1 MRALLQIVLVL
12 AVLLPA
18 ALPCLALEVHFQPVA
33 VVDQPTISLGD
44 IADFSAAGETARALA
59 SQIVAQA
66 PAPGEELLLHTP
78 SVIRSL
84 HAGLALPEDIQWHGA
99 AAVTVQRQGITIGP
113 DRLEAIIAEYLE
125 SQKANL
131 PEAEIRFLP
140 QSLPLPFV
148 LPTGDLRYE
157 VIPANPA
164 IIGSARMAII
174 FRVDGRVVKNI
185 SLLGQLE
192 ALAQVVV
199 STKALAKGTIL
210 HPDQLTTVTMDLTGL
225 NGASSQPAAL
235 FGKRLTRSLRSGSP
249 VLATMIEE
257 LPLVRRG
264 EPVRIVLS
272 AGPMQL
278 TALGLAHSD
287 GRPGEVIR
295 VQNSSSNKILHCRVT
310 APGQVE
316 VIL

>member
-1 MRALLQIVLVL
+1 MRTLLQIGLVL
-12 AVLLPA
+12 ALLLPA
-18 ALPCLALEVHFQPVA
+18 ALPCAALEVHFQPAA
-33 VVDQPTISLGD
+33 VVDQSTISLGD
-44 IADFSAAGETARALA
+44 IADFSTADETARALA

-84 HAGLALPEDIQWHGA
+84 QAGLTLPADIQWRGA

-113 DRLEAIIAEYLE
+113 DRLEAIIAEYLDN
-125 SQKANL
+125 QQANL
-131 PEAEIRFLP
+131 PEAEVRFLP
-140 QSLPLPFV
+140 QSLPLPFI
-148 LPTGDLRYE
+148 LPTGELNHE

-185 SLLGQLE
+185 SLRGQIE

-199 STKALAKGTIL
+199 STRALPKGTIL
-210 HPDQLTTVTMDLTGL
+210 HPEHLTTVTMDLTSL
-225 NGASSQPAAL
+225 NGASSRPAAL
-235 FGKRLTRSLRSGSP
+235 IGKKLTRSLRAGSP

-264 EPVRIVLS
+264 EPVRIILTV
-272 AGPMQL
+272 GPMQL

-295 VQNSSSNKILHCRVT
+295 VQNSSSNKIVHCRVT
-310 APGQVE
+310 APGLVE

>member
-1 MRALLQIVLVL
+1 MILALALVL
-12 AVLLPA
+12 PT
-18 ALPCLALEVHFQPVA
+18 ALPCFALEIHFQPAA
-33 VVDQPTISLGD
+33 VVDQSAISLGD
-44 IADFSAAGETARALA
+44 IADFSATGETARALA

-78 SVIRSL
+78 SIIRSL
-84 HAGLALPEDIQWHGA
+84 HTSLALPADIEWHGA
-99 AAVTVQRQGITIGP
+99 AAVAVKRQGITIGP

-131 PEAEIRFLP
+131 PEAEVRFLP

-148 LPTGDLRYE
+148 LPTGELDHE